1 MASFPEGLQPLICCG
16 GDNAQRS
23 LQKINALLYNMAGA
37 PGSGASWFNI
47 TWYEYQNSTTV
58 LNKTVNTGAGVP
70 GNLRISRLILRAA
83 DTNTVTI
90 NHGPNNSCNHQLPPG
105 TEYEVSNT
113 ELGEFEIQNWWFGAG
128 GVAGQV
134 IYVTYARRD

>member
-1 MASFPEGLQPLICCG
+1 MASFPEGLEPLICCG

-23 LQKINALLYNMAGA
+23 LQKINKLLYQIAA
-37 PGSGASWFNI
+37 VFCFNI
-47 TWYEYQNSTTV
+47 TWYEYQNSTSL
-58 LNKTVNTGAGVP
+58 LNKTVNTDSGVAP
-70 GNLRISRLILRAA
+70 DLRILRLILRAA

-90 NHGPNNSCNHQLPPG
+90 NHGPNDDCNHQLPPG
-105 TEYEVSNT
+105 TEYEITNT
-113 ELGEFEIQNWWFGAG
+113 ERGEFEMQNWWFGAG